1 MLNQKASFP
10 FNQYFRSLIGKVL
23 NEDENLGHPEPYV
36 PLFYPTATTELTT
49 VVNAHAQK
57 SNIAHHYF
65 PAEQANA
72 ATTLPPLLPYSHGA
86 HAHTEYEI

>member
-1 MLNQKASFP
+1 MYKFLLLHILGDHVDNQDAESKGIFP

-57 SNIAHHYF
+57 
-65 PAEQANA
+65 
-72 ATTLPPLLPYSHGA
+72 AT
-86 HAHTEYEI
+86 